1 MEIILITGGAGFI
14 GSNLI
19 KFILKRR
26 KSIQIYSLDNY
37 SSGKRSNHIDSS
49 KVKYL
54 KGSTLDLN
62 KNKNLLKIKFDKVYH
77 FAEYSRIVPSF
88 VDYELCLMNN
98 NFGTLQVIKFCLKN
112 NAKLIYSA
120 SSSTIGKNKNLSP
133 YSWSKYSSNEL
144 IKNFSKWFGLKYV
157 IVYFYNVYGNNQIL
171 NGKMAAVIGI
181 FEDQYKSGKPL
192 TIVKPGTQKR
202 DFTHVNDIVNGTY
215 LASTKAINDEF
226 HIGSG
231 KNYKLIDIVKMFK
244 SKYIYVEERPG
255 ERFYSLSSSNKA
267 KRILNYKPKYALKEY
282 IKKFVNKNKNNN

>member
-37 SSGKRSNHIDSS
+37 SSGKRSNHINSS

-98 NFGTLQVIKFCLKN
+98 NFGTLEVIKFCLKN

-267 KRILNYKPKYALKEY
+267 KRILNYKPKYTLKEY
-282 IKKFVNKNKNNN
+282 IKKFINKNNNNN